1 MNQFERKSQ
10 HSNVNESITVDLNET
25 RIIGNT
31 NNCKFKLKQNRKL
44 RVQKDLKR
52 IRFLG
57 KNKNWNSRFEEE
69 TLEEMPPKAPENRT
83 QILSRNRNYDGM
95 FNLHENEIY
104 SKVLKRYFKI
114 DKKGSDSKQKFCS
127 SSTFI
132 NNSNGHLTSSKNK
145 YPSSNRDKISNG
157 INININN
164 NNNLNSKVNKNV
176 RTSEYF
182 RVESLG
188 NFNNSGDYDETI
200 FYEDNFLIGSTM
212 KSIVANITKT
222 KNKILSNSLNLDGNQ
237 SNSNNLLEI
246 EKNLVYAEGINSY
259 FAKENSED
267 EEFLKGQ
274 NYKNMQFT
282 ISDFIP
288 DLHLNVEDL
297 ESFYSSQESE
307 MHSFYEEAFSQNINE
322 LNSKIL
328 ENSTQ
333 ASSFNNSPAV
343 FRSPI
348 SSYENSEQLNFLFMK
363 NDEETKTHKDKLHFF
378 LLGNKNKRSFPEE
391 NIYEDKDRIDNN
403 FQQNH

>member
-259 FAKENSED
+259 FPKENSED

-297 ESFYSSQESE
+297 ESFYSPQESE